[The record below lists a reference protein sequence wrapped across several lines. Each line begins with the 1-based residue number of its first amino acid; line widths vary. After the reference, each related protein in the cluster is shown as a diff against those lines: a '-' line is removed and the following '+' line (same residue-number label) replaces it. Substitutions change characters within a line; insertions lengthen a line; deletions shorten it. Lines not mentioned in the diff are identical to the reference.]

1 MNSCRDAGS
10 ALSRRPERTGDLDEL
25 HPAVALASL
34 LASAPAFASSFLVDF
49 ERSWD
54 YANGDV
60 NGYYGGGTAADGA
73 SGSNLG
79 VAFVNVSGLSNDAS
93 FTYYT
98 GAPSMLGTAYAH
110 TFAPDDR
117 VFMNVAAGVDSSL
130 SFFYSSPLSVI
141 GAVRAYSG
149 LNGSGALLGTFDLLA
164 NASAAYEQWTAAT
177 FSFGGT
183 ARSFDFTGS
192 ANVVG
197 IDNIVGAIS
206 VPEPS
211 TVVLMLLGGAAVLRR
226 ATRRADA
233 AA

>member
-1 MNSCRDAGS
+1 MK
-10 ALSRRPERTGDLDEL
+10 LL
-25 HPAVALASL
+25 PAAALAL
-34 LASAPAFASSFLVDF
+34 FATAPAFASSFLVDF

-60 NGYYGGGTAADGA
+60 NGYYSGGTAADGA

-79 VAFVNVSGLSNDAS
+79 VSFVNVSGLSNDAS
-93 FTYYT
+93 FTYYS

-110 TFAPDDR
+110 TFAPEDR
-117 VFMNVAAGVDSSL
+117 AFMNVGAGVDNSL
-130 SFFYSSPLSVI
+130 SFFYSSPLSVL

-164 NASAAYEQWTAAT
+164 NASAAYDQWTAVT

-197 IDNIVGAIS
+197 IDNIAGVAP

-211 TVVLMLLGGAAVLRR
+211 TVVLMLIGGAAVLRK
-226 ATRRADA
+226 ATRRRDRAS
-233 AA
+233 